1 MITVY
6 FETSD
11 DAKTSNG
18 VYAEVIAKFNS
29 EELYHIC
36 LPALEKEAKKHR
48 MIITESLT
56 EEKL

>member
-6 FETSD
+6 FETSGD
-11 DAKTSNG
+11 GKTSNG
-18 VYAEVIAKFNS
+18 VYAEIVAKFDS
-29 EELYHIC
+29 EEVYHIC